1 MSLPTPGH
9 ATRRLALGAA
19 LALAAGASFAQGAA
33 AFPAKPIHIIVPF
46 GAGTTTDLAARFIGQ
61 RLSDQ
66 VKQPVV
72 VENKAGANGFIA
84 LQYLLQQPADGYT
97 ITIGTNTTHAA
108 NAALFKKVPY
118 DPVADFVPLSGVI
131 IGGSVLAI
139 APKTPAGNVQ
149 ELLALAK
156 KNPGKMSFGGGNS
169 AARVSGE
176 MLRELGGVDIIH
188 VPYKTLPAAITDVI
202 GGQIDMVFGDAPAIM
217 PQVRAGKLKA
227 LGVTTRN
234 RMPGYEEIPTMA
246 EQGLRGFELSGWL
259 AAFAP
264 KGTPPDVADRLSRLI
279 ADIMRTPEAEQF
291 FGKNAWKPF
300 PGTGAELASFQRA
313 ELQKWQRIVKSAGI
327 EPE

>member
-1 MSLPTPGH
+1 MILYQH
-9 ATRRLALGAA
+9 DITRRLLVGCALFIATC
-19 LALAAGASFAQGAA
+19 ASFAQMVDT
-33 AFPAKPIHIIVPF
+33 FPNKPIHIIVPF

-61 RLSDQ
+61 RLSDMT
-66 VKQPVV
+66 KQPVV

-84 LQYLLQQPADGYT
+84 LQYLLQQPADGYN

-118 DPVADFVPLSGVI
+118 DPVTDFVPLSGVI

-139 APKTPAGNVQ
+139 SPSTQANNVQ

-176 MLRELGGVDIIH
+176 LLKELGGIDIIH
-188 VPYKTLPAAITDVI
+188 VPYRSLPMAISDVM

-217 PQVRAGKLKA
+217 PQVRAGKMKA
-227 LGVTTRN
+227 LGVTTRA

-246 EQGLRGFELSGWL
+246 EQGLRGFELNGWL

-264 KGTPPDVADRLSRLI
+264 KGTPPVVADKLSQMI
-279 ADIMRTPEAEQF
+279 AQIMRTPEAEKF
-291 FGKNAWKPF
+291 FGQNAWKPF
-300 PGTGAELASFQRA
+300 PGTGAELATFQRA
-313 ELQKWQRIVKSAGI
+313 ELQKWQRMVKSAGI

>member
-1 MSLPTPGH
+1 MNPLRI
-9 ATRRLALGAA
+9 TRRLLVGAA
-19 LALAAGASFAQGAA
+19 LASAACASLAQTAAG
-33 AFPAKPIHIIVPF
+33 FPNKPIHIIVPF

-61 RLSDQ
+61 RMSDMT
-66 VKQPVV
+66 KQPVV

-84 LQYLLQQPADGYT
+84 LQYLLQQPADGYS

-108 NAALFKKVPY
+108 NSALFKKVPY
-118 DPVADFVPLSGVI
+118 DPLADFVPLSGVI
-131 IGGSVLAI
+131 IGGSVLAVSPNTQ
-139 APKTPAGNVQ
+139 ANNVQ

-176 MLRELGGVDIIH
+176 LLKELGGIDIIH
-188 VPYKTLPAAITDVI
+188 VPYKTLPMAITDVM

-217 PQVRAGKLKA
+217 PQVRAGKMKA
-227 LGVTTRN
+227 LGVTTRA
-234 RMPGYEEIPTMA
+234 RMPGYEDIPTMA
-246 EQGLRGFELSGWL
+246 EQGLRGFELNGWL

-264 KGTPPDVADRLSRLI
+264 KGTPPDVADKLSKMI
-279 ADIMRTPEAEQF
+279 ADIMRTPEAETF

-300 PGTGAELASFQRA
+300 PGTGAELGAFQRA
-313 ELQKWQRIVKSAGI
+313 ELQKWQRMIKSAGI